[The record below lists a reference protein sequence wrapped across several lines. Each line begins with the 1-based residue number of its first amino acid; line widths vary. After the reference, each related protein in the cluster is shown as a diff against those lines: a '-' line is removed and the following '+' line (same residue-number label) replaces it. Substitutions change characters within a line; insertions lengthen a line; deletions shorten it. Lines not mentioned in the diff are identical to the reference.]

1 MEPSSRRSHFLAAL
15 LGALCVALPFGAL
28 AATGAFDAE
37 DAATPAA
44 SGDLPATTAPA
55 PAPRARAATDVS
67 ALYERV
73 RRGVVSVETRAGAAG
88 GAGSGFLVDRDG
100 HILTN
105 EHVIDGAQS
114 VRVRFDDGVPVGARV
129 VGADA
134 SSDLALLKIEPG
146 ERRLTPLALGSSE
159 RLKVGQPAI
168 AIGSPY
174 RLQGTLTAGVISALD
189 RSISAPNEFTIDGV
203 VQTDA
208 AINPGNSG
216 GPLLDAAGRVIGINA
231 QIASQTG
238 ANDGVGFA
246 IPIDAAKE
254 ILPALKEGRE
264 VERPYLGVST
274 SDAPTGSGALV
285 RAVVPGGPAARA
297 GLRPGDRVLGLGGEA
312 VRQSTDLSAAVA
324 EHRPG
329 AKVDVRVRRGGDERT
344 VGVTLGTR
352 PDNPQ

>member
-1 MEPSSRRSHFLAAL
+1 MEPSGRRSHFLAAL

-28 AATGAFDAE
+28 AASGAFDA
-37 DAATPAA
+37 DDTA
-44 SGDLPATTAPA
+44 STASSADQPATAAA

-67 ALYERV
+67 ALYQRV
-73 RRGVVSVETRAGAAG
+73 RRGVVSIETRSGAVG
-88 GAGSGFLVDRDG
+88 GAGSGFVVDREG

-105 EHVIDGAQS
+105 EHVVDGAAS
-114 VRVRFDDGVPVGARV
+114 VRVRFDDGVPVDARV

-146 ERRLTPLALGSSE
+146 ERRLTPLALGSSK

-174 RLQGTLTAGVISALD
+174 RLQGTLTVGVISALE

-246 IPIDAAKE
+246 IAIDTAKE
-254 ILPALKEGRE
+254 ILPALKAGRD
-264 VERPYLGVST
+264 VKRPYLGVST
-274 SDAPTGSGALV
+274 SDAPTGAGALV
-285 RAVVPGGPAARA
+285 RAVVPGAPAERA
-297 GLRPGDRVLGLGGEA
+297 GLRPGDRILALGREP

-324 EHRPG
+324 AHRPG
-329 AKVDVRVRRGGDERT
+329 ERVDVRFRRGGDERT